1 MGMAAACR
9 NSLGNLRSGRKNVP
23 RKTVAAL
30 VVALGMLAFAAVAS
44 AEPKV
49 DSSQR
54 LRVQVDPTQSG
65 CNSVDSVAGW
75 VTGPDSPS
83 DSNSRLFHTDVGTP
97 VGCVVLFSNASNSRH
112 ILVGNQK
119 NLSIQLRTTS
129 ESLGLNYMVAE
140 VSTDG
145 NNSTTEDT
153 LFLDPANCHH
163 PVNGSTTWDRADFT
177 GFKGDDTCMIVV
189 NSGPTATF
197 KSDATHSAFRNY
209 AIANPEAVVIH
220 RYVVIAKSG
229 DSRFDRISLGVGKMY
244 DNDSSHAVSCTTEAS
259 CS

>member
-1 MGMAAACR
+1 MSKRLACV
-9 NSLGNLRSGRKNVP
+9 LAVM
-23 RKTVAAL
+23 
-30 VVALGMLAFAAVAS
+30 LGMLVFAAVAS
-44 AEPKV
+44 AEPRV

-75 VTGPDSPS
+75 VTGQDSPS
-83 DSNSRLFHTDVGTP
+83 DSNNRLFHTDVGTP
-97 VGCVVLFSNASNSRH
+97 IGCVILFSNASNSRH
-112 ILVGNQK
+112 IVVGNQK

-177 GFKGDDTCMIVV
+177 GFKGDNSCTIVV
-189 NSGPTATF
+189 DSPPSATYS
-197 KSDATHSAFRNY
+197 SDATHSAFRNY

-220 RYVVIAKSG
+220 RYIVIAKSG

-244 DNDSSHAVSCTTEAS
+244 DLDSSHAVSCTTEAS